1 MKKVFLGISIIA
13 FAASCKEVPEGGNKG
28 RLKLEA
34 GTEHYSDDVQGHV
47 VEEAAKVVVDSTAT
61 STPVTPVVKDSVK

>member
-34 GTEHYSDDVQGHV
+34 GTEHYSDDVQGKV
-47 VEEAAKVVVDSTAT
+47 ADEAAVLVVDSTKA
-61 STPVTPVVKDSVK
+61 STEAIVKDSVK